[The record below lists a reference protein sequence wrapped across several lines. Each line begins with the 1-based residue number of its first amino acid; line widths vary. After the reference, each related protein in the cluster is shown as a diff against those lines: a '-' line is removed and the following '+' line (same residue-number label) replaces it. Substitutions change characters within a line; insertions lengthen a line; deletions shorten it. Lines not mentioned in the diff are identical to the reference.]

1 MATGTAPDRVAD
13 RLPQGSSARP
23 REPLAL
29 RILEWATFLPLAGG
43 LILATA
49 RSGALDQLS
58 AVEALIWIT
67 LVVATDQFP
76 ARLWRNV
83 IMSFSLPILLAAAFL
98 FPPELVGL
106 LALVASTDP
115 REIRGTV
122 SLGHAV
128 FNRTQV
134 AASASLAAATFGAVG
149 GRVGEWPFFLVAA
162 LVAVAVDVT
171 INVILV
177 LVASRLR
184 EKQPAREI
192 FGKMTFGEPSV
203 FFAAYVSFGLV
214 AVFLAQA
221 YASGGAWSLLSF
233 GIPSFVARL
242 AFLKASEARMLSD
255 AVADKTRALAHVTK
269 RTVDERKDERLSIA
283 SGLHDEVLPPLFKV
297 HLLGNVI
304 RDDLASGRLLSLEE
318 DVPDLLDAVS
328 KAMAAGRDL
337 IRQLRYSTLGSSG
350 LSQTLQLLVRQLEQ
364 ESLARVHVDV
374 VESVGGTPLT
384 ELLTYQVA
392 REALRNAIRHANCRN
407 VWLGVVRD
415 GDLIRLIVT
424 DDGDGFDPMT
434 VDSRHHF
441 GIQLM
446 RERVELAG
454 GVLQIDSMPSRG
466 TSVVARLPA
475 DAQLG

>member
-1 MATGTAPDRVAD
+1 
-13 RLPQGSSARP
+13 
-23 REPLAL
+23 
-29 RILEWATFLPLAGG
+29 
-43 LILATA
+43 
-49 RSGALDQLS
+49 
-58 AVEALIWIT
+58 
-67 LVVATDQFP
+67 
-76 ARLWRNV
+76 
-83 IMSFSLPILLAAAFL
+83 
-98 FPPELVGL
+98 
-106 LALVASTDP
+106 
-115 REIRGTV
+115 
-122 SLGHAV
+122 
-128 FNRTQV
+128 
-134 AASASLAAATFGAVG
+134 
-149 GRVGEWPFFLVAA
+149 
-162 LVAVAVDVT
+162 
-171 INVILV
+171 
-177 LVASRLR
+177 
-184 EKQPAREI
+184 
-192 FGKMTFGEPSV
+192 
-203 FFAAYVSFGLV
+203 
-214 AVFLAQA
+214 
-221 YASGGAWSLLSF
+221 
-233 GIPSFVARL
+233 
-242 AFLKASEARMLSD
+242 MLSD